1 MRLTWPGHACVL
13 LEGSQR
19 VLIDP
24 YVLNGTIP
32 KDPDLV
38 VLTHGH
44 FDHFGETLTLN
55 APTVAVNEL
64 AKALSALGMQ
74 AEGLNFGG
82 SITIGGVT
90 VSLTPAVHSAPM
102 LELDGTKIICGDAAG
117 VVIQMDSVTV
127 YHAGDTALF
136 SDMKLIGELYHPD
149 VALLPIG
156 GRYTMDSAAAMMAA
170 AYIGAPMVIP
180 IHYNT
185 WPAIEQDAD
194 GFKEAIERTTD
205 MQVMVLPP
213 GGSIEI

>member
-1 MRLTWPGHACVL
+1 
-13 LEGSQR
+13 
-19 VLIDP
+19 
-24 YVLNGTIP
+24 
-32 KDPDLV
+32 
-38 VLTHGH
+38 
-44 FDHFGETLTLN
+44 
-55 APTVAVNEL
+55 
-64 AKALSALGMQ
+64 
-74 AEGLNFGG
+74 
-82 SITIGGVT
+82 
-90 VSLTPAVHSAPM
+90 M
-102 LELDGTKIICGDAAG
+102 LELDGTKTICGEAAG
-117 VVIQMDSVTV
+117 VVIRMDGVTV

-156 GRYTMDSAAAMMAA
+156 GRFTMDSAAAMMAA

-194 GFKEAIERTTD
+194 AFKEAVDRTTD